1 MISEGGGES
10 PSDACGVGLQQTVDE
25 LQARTGLRAFVHAE
39 ELGGGEVG
47 VRADDAVVS
56 ASVCKVPVLVEACR
70 QMAAGEIDPARRVD
84 LTADE
89 FAVLGPT
96 GIAVFTDPVSL
107 SFRDLCLSMM
117 SVSDNRA
124 TDVVMD
130 ILGVDRINT
139 GMRELG
145 LERTVLEGDCAALF
159 ASMAEDLGL
168 PADVEL
174 DPLARGEEALLAT
187 RALCPERTTRTT
199 PRETSRLFAR
209 LWNDDGI
216 DPAACAEARRILGLQ
231 VWPHRLRSGFPDDT
245 VMVSGKT
252 GTLPF
257 VRNEAGI
264 VEYAD
269 GARYAVSVFLR
280 LPTPSLVVPHF
291 DRSIGELGAA
301 AVAELRGG

>member
-1 MISEGGGES
+1 M
-10 PSDACGVGLQQTVDE
+10 GLQQTVDE
-25 LQARTGLRAFVHAE
+25 LEASTGMQAFVHAE
-39 ELGGGEVG
+39 ELGGGGEVG
-47 VRADDAVVS
+47 ARADDPVVS
-56 ASVCKVPVLVEACR
+56 ASVFKVPVLVEACR
-70 QMAAGEIDPARRVD
+70 QTAAGAIDPARRVD

-96 GIAVFTDPVSL
+96 GIAQFTDPVSL

-117 SVSDNRA
+117 TVSDNRA

-145 LERTVLEGDCAALF
+145 LMRTVLEADCAGLF

-168 PADVEL
+168 PADAPL
-174 DPLARGEEALLAT
+174 DLFARGEEALLAT
-187 RALCPERTTRTT
+187 RALDPERTNRTT

-216 DPAACAEARRILGLQ
+216 DPAACAEARRVLGLQ

-245 VMVSGKT
+245 IVVSGKT

-257 VRNEAGI
+257 VRNEAG
-264 VEYAD
+264 VVKYPD

-280 LPTPSLVVPHF
+280 LPTPSSVVPHF
-291 DRSIGELGAA
+291 DRAIGELGAA
-301 AVAELRGG
+301 AVAELRLG